1 MLRKYIAQIL
11 SDKDGFPSSKRW
23 IALVAFL
30 MVIASWFMDVF
41 YKMTSTDYI
50 FDALVFLIVGCLGV
64 TGIEK
69 FAPKE

>member
-1 MLRKYIAQIL
+1 MIKNYIAQIL
-11 SDKDGFPSSKRW
+11 SDKNGSPSSKRW

-30 MVIASWFMDVF
+30 MVVTSWFMDVF
-41 YKMTSTDYI
+41 YSMTSTEYI
-50 FDALVFLIVGCLGV
+50 FNALIFLIVGCLGV